1 MYTLITCTLSPINMP
16 PKKKKGVAKK
26 GNKKNDNADGIDL
39 LPEDRIK
46 LMEAKSQV
54 LELQLVQ
61 RSEATNDALAECESM
76 QKQLADN
83 NQKHEEDKQMSSDVA
98 RAMTRQYKGM
108 QEDLL
113 NKINERERTINNL
126 RDEIETLK
134 ALHKEQLAQKDTI
147 IQEKDVDIEQ
157 HKFETEALCKHFSSL
172 LSVLRLK
179 MVKNVSKRP
188 CEEDEMVDT

>member
-1 MYTLITCTLSPINMP
+1 MP
-16 PKKKKGVAKK
+16 PKKKKGVSKK
-26 GNKKNDNADGIDL
+26 GNKKNDNVDGMDL
-39 LPEDRIK
+39 MLPEDRIK
-46 LMEAKSQV
+46 LMAAKSEV

-83 NQKHEEDKQMSSDVA
+83 NQKHEEDKQMSSDVV

-134 ALHKEQLAQKDTI
+134 ALHKEQLAQKDTN
-147 IQEKDVDIEQ
+147 IQEKDVEIDL

-172 LSVLRLK
+172 LSVARLK
-179 MVKNVSKRP
+179 IVNNVSKRP
-188 CEEDEMVDT
+188 SEAEEMVDT